1 MCKVCPKQKKAL
13 AFFIAIIGA
22 LFGFYTI
29 FSYTMKPSL
38 PKKPA
43 VIVSTFALYDI
54 SRAVAGDTLEIKT
67 VVPLGS
73 DAHAYSP
80 TPSDIAIFSK
90 ASLFFINGSGFE
102 GWVENLKNTLPASVH
117 IVDMSLHV
125 GLLDNDPHYWLNID
139 NMIEMTWEVQRQ
151 FSALSPTNKALYQA
165 NGDRHREALQKLKQ
179 QYAVGL
185 KECKNRTLVTNHNAF
200 GYLAYSND
208 LKNISIIGLSSDEQ
222 PSAKK
227 MAEITTLMQKEKIS
241 TIFFEETID
250 DNVAQTIAK
259 SSGAIAQS
267 LQPLENITQ
276 AEFDVNAT
284 YISIMENN
292 LMKLRNAMECR

>member
-1 MCKVCPKQKKAL
+1 
-13 AFFIAIIGA
+13 
-22 LFGFYTI
+22 
-29 FSYTMKPSL
+29 
-38 PKKPA
+38 
-43 VIVSTFALYDI
+43 
-54 SRAVAGDTLEIKT
+54 
-67 VVPLGS
+67 
-73 DAHAYSP
+73 
-80 TPSDIAIFSK
+80 
-90 ASLFFINGSGFE
+90 
-102 GWVENLKNTLPASVH
+102 
-117 IVDMSLHV
+117 
-125 GLLDNDPHYWLNID
+125 
-139 NMIEMTWEVQRQ
+139 
-151 FSALSPTNKALYQA
+151 
-165 NGDRHREALQKLKQ
+165 LQKLKQ

-241 TIFFEETID
+241 TIFFEESID